1 MRICNMGDQR
11 AYESGRND
19 YGEYL
24 YKTVS
29 PKVTING
36 VTGKMVEKKAIH
48 NDRHNTL
55 PAYAQTSDV
64 YFAKGPDGF
73 ACQCKVYNKEKKMVI
88 DFDWD
93 HDHNNKDGSPIFKK
107 GTIHVQTYT
116 ITRRFSEKD
125 HKWHD
130 HFIRSKARKM
140 TQAEIEKYGPIIK
153 HFNPNVKF

>member
-1 MRICNMGDQR
+1 MGDQR
-11 AYESGRND
+11 SYESGRND

-29 PKVTING
+29 PKVT
-36 VTGKMVEKKAIH
+36 
-48 NDRHNTL
+48 
-55 PAYAQTSDV
+55 
-64 YFAKGPDGF
+64 
-73 ACQCKVYNKEKKMVI
+73 
-88 DFDWD
+88 
-93 HDHNNKDGSPIFKK
+93 IFKK